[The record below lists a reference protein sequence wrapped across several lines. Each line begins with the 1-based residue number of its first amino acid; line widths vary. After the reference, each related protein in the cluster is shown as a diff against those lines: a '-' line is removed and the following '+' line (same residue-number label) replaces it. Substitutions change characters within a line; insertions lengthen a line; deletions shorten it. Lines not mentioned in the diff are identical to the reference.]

1 MTLKQLLKSK
11 NLGEYFEAKNNA
23 EKMNEIENR
32 GLKQVMKS
40 SVRQTQLNSEIKQVI
55 KKEKEAVRCPKCK
68 STNVVFMQQ
77 DKKTF
82 SVKKAVAGT
91 LLIGGTVMGFLG
103 EKGKKQWH
111 CNDCSCI
118 FETK

>member
-1 MTLKQLLKSK
+1 
-11 NLGEYFEAKNNA
+11 
-23 EKMNEIENR
+23 
-32 GLKQVMKS
+32 
-40 SVRQTQLNSEIKQVI
+40 
-55 KKEKEAVRCPKCK
+55 
-68 STNVVFMQQ
+68 MQQ

-111 CNDCSCI
+111 CNKCSCI